1 MNLKKPKFW
10 DKQEPNF
17 FSYIL
22 IPITIFFKI
31 IVSLKPKSKIKIKD
45 IKTICV
51 GNIYLGGTGKT
62 SLAIK
67 IKEILTKKNIKTCF
81 VKKFYTNQFDE
92 QNLLKSYGKLFVANK
107 RIDALNQ
114 AAKENYAVAI
124 LDDGLQ
130 DYSINYDMSLVCFN
144 TINWIGN
151 GMTIPSGPLRESL
164 NVLKNYNNIFLNGV
178 NEDTLE
184 IEKKALK
191 INPNINIHKSK
202 YIPKNLNEFNINS
215 NYLVFSG
222 IGNHKTFISML
233 KEHRFKIIKDL
244 EFSDHYNFTD
254 RDLDKIINLAETLNC
269 KIITTEKDYHRLDKK
284 YHESIKF
291 IKSELK
297 LDDEEKL
304 VKILL
309 N

>member
-92 QNLLKSYGKLFVANK
+92 QNLLKSYGRLFVANK

-114 AAKENYAVAI
+114 AVKENYTVAI

-202 YIPKNLNEFNINS
+202 YIPKNLNEFNINN

-233 KEHRFKIIKDL
+233 KEHGFKIIKDL

-269 KIITTEKDYHRLDKK
+269 KVVTTEKDYYRLDKK
-284 YHESIKF
+284 YHENIKF

>member
-92 QNLLKSYGKLFVANK
+92 QNLLKSYGRLFVANK

-114 AAKENYAVAI
+114 AVKESYAVAI

-233 KEHRFKIIKDL
+233 KEYRFKIIKDL

-254 RDLDKIINLAETLNC
+254 RDLDKIINLAETLKC
-269 KIITTEKDYHRLDKK
+269 KIITTEKDYYRLDEK

>member
-114 AAKENYAVAI
+114 AVKENYAVAI

-178 NEDTLE
+178 NEDTIE

-254 RDLDKIINLAETLNC
+254 RDLDKIIKLAETLNC
-269 KIITTEKDYHRLDKK
+269 KVVTTEKDYYRLDEK
-284 YHESIKF
+284 YHENIKF

>member
-31 IVSLKPKSKIKIKD
+31 IVSLKPKSRIKIKD

-254 RDLDKIINLAETLNC
+254 RDLDKIINLAETLKC
-269 KIITTEKDYHRLDKK
+269 KVITTEKDYYRLDEK

>member
-130 DYSINYDMSLVCFN
+130 DYSINYDISLVCFN

-269 KIITTEKDYHRLDKK
+269 KVITTEKDYYRLDEK
-284 YHESIKF
+284 YHENIKF

>member
-92 QNLLKSYGKLFVANK
+92 QNLLKSYGKLFVAKK

-202 YIPKNLNEFNINS
+202 YIPKNLDEFNINS

-254 RDLDKIINLAETLNC
+254 RDLDKIIKLAETLNC
-269 KIITTEKDYHRLDKK
+269 KVVTTEKDYYRLDEK
-284 YHESIKF
+284 YHENIKF

>member
-10 DKQEPNF
+10 DKQKPNF

-114 AAKENYAVAI
+114 AVKENYAVAI

-130 DYSINYDMSLVCFN
+130 DYSINYDISLVCFN

-269 KIITTEKDYHRLDKK
+269 KIITTEKDYHRLNKK

>member
-1 MNLKKPKFW
+1 MNLKKPNFW
-10 DKQEPNF
+10 DKKEPNF

-92 QNLLKSYGKLFVANK
+92 QNLLKSYGKLFIANK

-202 YIPKNLNEFNINS
+202 YVPKNLNEFNINN
-215 NYLVFSG
+215 NYIVFSG

-233 KEHRFKIIKDL
+233 KEHGFKIIKD
-244 EFSDHYNFTD
+244 
-254 RDLDKIINLAETLNC
+254 
-269 KIITTEKDYHRLDKK
+269 
-284 YHESIKF
+284 
-291 IKSELK
+291 
-297 LDDEEKL
+297 
-304 VKILL
+304 
-309 N
+309 

>member
-10 DKQEPNF
+10 DKQKPNF

-92 QNLLKSYGKLFVANK
+92 QNLLKSYGRLFVANK

-114 AAKENYAVAI
+114 AVKENYTVAI

-202 YIPKNLNEFNINS
+202 YIPKNLNEFNINN

-269 KIITTEKDYHRLDKK
+269 KVVTTEKDYYRLDEK
-284 YHESIKF
+284 YHENIKF

>member
-92 QNLLKSYGKLFVANK
+92 QKLLKSYGRLFVANK

-114 AAKENYAVAI
+114 AVKENYAVAI

-254 RDLDKIINLAETLNC
+254 RDLDKIIKLAETLNC
-269 KIITTEKDYHRLDKK
+269 KVVTTEKDYYRLDEK

>member
-1 MNLKKPKFW
+1 MNLKKPNFW
-10 DKQEPNF
+10 DKKEPNL

-22 IPITIFFKI
+22 IPITIFYKI
-31 IVSLKPKSKIKIKD
+31 IVSLKPKSRIKIKD

-92 QNLLKSYGKLFVANK
+92 QKLLKSYGKLFVANK

-130 DYSINYDMSLVCFN
+130 DYSINCDISLVCFN

-202 YIPKNLNEFNINS
+202 YIPKNLNEFNINN

-269 KIITTEKDYHRLDKK
+269 KVITTEKDYYRLDEK

-291 IKSELK
+291 IKSELE

>member
-114 AAKENYAVAI
+114 AVKENYAVAI

-254 RDLDKIINLAETLNC
+254 RDLDKIIKLAETLNC
-269 KIITTEKDYHRLDKK
+269 KVVTTEKDYYRLDEK
-284 YHESIKF
+284 YHENIKF

>member
-92 QNLLKSYGKLFVANK
+92 QNLLKSYGRLFVANK

-114 AAKENYAVAI
+114 AVKENYAVAI

-269 KIITTEKDYHRLDKK
+269 KVITTEKDYYRLDEK

>member
-1 MNLKKPKFW
+1 MNLKKPNFW
-10 DKQEPNF
+10 DKKEPNF

-22 IPITIFFKI
+22 IPITIFLKI
-31 IVSLKPKSKIKIKD
+31 IVSLKPKSRIKIKD

-92 QNLLKSYGKLFVANK
+92 QKLLKSYGKLFVANK

-178 NEDTLE
+178 NEDTIE

-191 INPNINIHKSK
+191 INPNINIYKSK

-254 RDLDKIINLAETLNC
+254 RDLDKIINLGETLNC
-269 KIITTEKDYHRLDKK
+269 KVITTEKDYYRLDEK

>member
-10 DKQEPNF
+10 DKQKPNF

-31 IVSLKPKSKIKIKD
+31 IVSLKPKSRIKIKD

-92 QNLLKSYGKLFVANK
+92 QNLLKSYGRLFVANK

-114 AAKENYAVAI
+114 AVKENYAVAI

-254 RDLDKIINLAETLNC
+254 RDLDKIINLGETLNC
-269 KIITTEKDYHRLDKK
+269 KVITTEKDYYRLDEK

>member
-10 DKQEPNF
+10 DKQKPNF

-92 QNLLKSYGKLFVANK
+92 QKLLKSYGKLFVANK

-130 DYSINYDMSLVCFN
+130 DYSINYDIGLVCFN

-202 YIPKNLNEFNINS
+202 YIPKNLNEFNINN

-269 KIITTEKDYHRLDKK
+269 KLVTTEKDYYRLDEK
-284 YHESIKF
+284 YHENIKF

>member
-10 DKQEPNF
+10 DKQKPNF

-269 KIITTEKDYHRLDKK
+269 KVITTEKDYHRLNKK

>member
-10 DKQEPNF
+10 DKKEPNF

-81 VKKFYTNQFDE
+81 VKKFYNNQFDE

-151 GMTIPSGPLRESL
+151 GMTIPSGPLRESI

-254 RDLDKIINLAETLNC
+254 RDLDKIINLGETLNC
-269 KIITTEKDYHRLDKK
+269 KVITTEKDYYRLDEK

>member
-1 MNLKKPKFW
+1 MNLKKPNFW
-10 DKQEPNF
+10 DKKEPNF

-92 QNLLKSYGKLFVANK
+92 QKLLKNYGKLFVANK

-130 DYSINYDMSLVCFN
+130 DYSINYDISLVCFN

-202 YIPKNLNEFNINS
+202 YIPKNLNEFNINN

-269 KIITTEKDYHRLDKK
+269 KVVTTEKDYYRLDEK
-284 YHESIKF
+284 YHENIKF

>member
-1 MNLKKPKFW
+1 MNLKKPNFW
-10 DKQEPNF
+10 DKKEPNF

-31 IVSLKPKSKIKIKD
+31 IVSLKPKSRIKIKD

-92 QNLLKSYGKLFVANK
+92 QKLLKSYGKLFVANK

-254 RDLDKIINLAETLNC
+254 RDLDKIINLAETLKC
-269 KIITTEKDYHRLDKK
+269 KVVTTEKDYYRLNKK

-291 IKSELK
+291 VKSELK

>member
-10 DKQEPNF
+10 DKKEPNF

-130 DYSINYDMSLVCFN
+130 DYSINYNISLVCFN

-269 KIITTEKDYHRLDKK
+269 KVITTEKDYHRLDEK
-284 YHESIKF
+284 YYESIKF

>member
-31 IVSLKPKSKIKIKD
+31 IVSLKPKSRIKIKD

-92 QNLLKSYGKLFVANK
+92 QNLLKSYGRLFVANK

-114 AAKENYAVAI
+114 AVKENYAVAI

-269 KIITTEKDYHRLDKK
+269 KVVTTEKDYYRLNEK
-284 YHESIKF
+284 YHENIKF

>member
-10 DKQEPNF
+10 DKQKPNF

-22 IPITIFFKI
+22 IPITIFVKI
-31 IVSLKPKSKIKIKD
+31 IVSFKSRKKIKIKN

-51 GNIYLGGTGKT
+51 GNIYIGGTGKT
-62 SLAIK
+62 SLSIK

-81 VKKFYTNQFDE
+81 IKKFYNNQFDE
-92 QNLLKSYGKLFVANK
+92 QKLLENYGKLFVANK

-114 AAKENYAVAI
+114 AIKENYAVAI

-130 DYSINYDMSLVCFN
+130 DYSIDYDMSLVCFN

-164 NVLKNYNNIFLNGV
+164 NELKNYDNIFLNGV
-178 NEDTLE
+178 NENTTE

-269 KIITTEKDYHRLDKK
+269 KVITTEKDYYRLDEK

>member
-1 MNLKKPKFW
+1 MNLKKPNFW
-10 DKQEPNF
+10 DKKEPNF

-92 QNLLKSYGKLFVANK
+92 QKLLKSYGKLFVANK

-130 DYSINYDMSLVCFN
+130 DYSINYNISLVCFN

-254 RDLDKIINLAETLNC
+254 RDLDKIINLAETLKC
-269 KIITTEKDYHRLDKK
+269 KVITTEKDYYRLDEK
-284 YHESIKF
+284 YYESIKF

>member
-1 MNLKKPKFW
+1 MNLKKPNFW
-10 DKQEPNF
+10 DKKEPNF
-17 FSYIL
+17 FAYIL

-81 VKKFYTNQFDE
+81 VKKFYSNQLDE
-92 QNLLKSYGKLFVANK
+92 QNLLKSYGRLFVANK

-114 AAKENYAVAI
+114 AVKESYAVAI

-233 KEHRFKIIKDL
+233 KEYRFKIIKDL

-269 KIITTEKDYHRLDKK
+269 KVITTEKDYHRLNKK

>member
-92 QNLLKSYGKLFVANK
+92 QKLLKSYGRLFVANK

-114 AAKENYAVAI
+114 AVKENYAVAI

-164 NVLKNYNNIFLNGV
+164 NMLKNYNNIFLNGV

-233 KEHRFKIIKDL
+233 KEHRFKIFKDL

-269 KIITTEKDYHRLDKK
+269 KVITTEKDYYRLDEK

>member
-92 QNLLKSYGKLFVANK
+92 QKLLKSYGKLFVANK

-130 DYSINYDMSLVCFN
+130 DYSINYNISLVCFN

-233 KEHRFKIIKDL
+233 KEYRFKIIKDL

-269 KIITTEKDYHRLDKK
+269 KVITTEKDYHRLNKK

>member
-92 QNLLKSYGKLFVANK
+92 QNLLKSYGKLFVAKK

-233 KEHRFKIIKDL
+233 KEYSFKIIKDL

-254 RDLDKIINLAETLNC
+254 KDLDKIISLAETLNC
-269 KIITTEKDYHRLDKK
+269 KVITTEKDYYRLKEK

>member
-92 QNLLKSYGKLFVANK
+92 QNLLKSYGRLFVANK

-114 AAKENYAVAI
+114 AVKESYAVAI

-233 KEHRFKIIKDL
+233 KEYRFKIIKDL

-269 KIITTEKDYHRLDKK
+269 KVITTEKDYHRLNKK

>member
-1 MNLKKPKFW
+1 MNLKKPNFW
-10 DKQEPNF
+10 DKKEPNF

-22 IPITIFFKI
+22 IPITIFLKI
-31 IVSLKPKSKIKIKD
+31 IVSLKPKSRIKIKD

-67 IKEILTKKNIKTCF
+67 IKEILMKKNIKTCF

-92 QNLLKSYGKLFVANK
+92 QKLLKSYGKLFVANK

-114 AAKENYAVAI
+114 AVKENYAVAI

-130 DYSINYDMSLVCFN
+130 DYSIYYDISLVCFN

-164 NVLKNYNNIFLNGV
+164 NMLKDYNNIFLNGV
-178 NEDTLE
+178 NEDTTE

-233 KEHRFKIIKDL
+233 KEHRFKIVKNL

>member
-81 VKKFYTNQFDE
+81 VKKFYNNQFDE

-130 DYSINYDMSLVCFN
+130 DYSINYDISLVCFN

-202 YIPKNLNEFNINS
+202 YIPKNLNEFNINN

-269 KIITTEKDYHRLDKK
+269 KVITTEKDYHRLDEK
-284 YHESIKF
+284 YYESIKF

>member
-31 IVSLKPKSKIKIKD
+31 IVSLKPKSRIKIKD

-130 DYSINYDMSLVCFN
+130 DYSINYNISLVCFN

-269 KIITTEKDYHRLDKK
+269 KVITTEKDYYRLDEK

>member
-1 MNLKKPKFW
+1 MNLKKPNFW
-10 DKQEPNF
+10 DKKEPNF

-31 IVSLKPKSKIKIKD
+31 IVSLKPKSRIKIKD

-92 QNLLKSYGKLFVANK
+92 QKLLKSYGKLFVANK

-114 AAKENYAVAI
+114 ATKENYAVAI

-130 DYSINYDMSLVCFN
+130 DYSINYDISLVCFN

-233 KEHRFKIIKDL
+233 KEHKFKIIKDL

-254 RDLDKIINLAETLNC
+254 RDLDKIIKLAETLNC
-269 KIITTEKDYHRLDKK
+269 KVVTTEKDYYRLDEK
-284 YHESIKF
+284 YHENIKF

>member
-92 QNLLKSYGKLFVANK
+92 QNLLKSYGRLFVANK

-114 AAKENYAVAI
+114 AVKENYTVAI

-178 NEDTLE
+178 NEDTIE

-202 YIPKNLNEFNINS
+202 YIPKNLNEFNLNN

-269 KIITTEKDYHRLDKK
+269 KVVTTEKDYYRLDEK
-284 YHESIKF
+284 YYENIKF

>member
-10 DKQEPNF
+10 DKQKPNF

-31 IVSLKPKSKIKIKD
+31 IISLKPKSKIKIKN

-51 GNIYLGGTGKT
+51 GNIYIGGTGKT

-81 VKKFYTNQFDE
+81 VKKFYSNQFDE
-92 QNLLKSYGKLFVANK
+92 QNLLKSHGKLFLANK
-107 RIDALNQ
+107 RVDAINQ
-114 AAKENYAVAI
+114 AIKENYAIAI

-164 NVLKNYNNIFLNGV
+164 NELKNYNNIFLNGV
-178 NEDTLE
+178 NEDTIQ

-191 INPNINIHKSK
+191 INPNINIHKSE
-202 YIPKNLNEFNINS
+202 YVPKNLNEFNINS
-215 NYLVFSG
+215 NYLIFSG

-233 KEHRFKIIKDL
+233 KKYRFKIIKDL
-244 EFSDHYNFTD
+244 EFSDHYNYTD
-254 RDLDKIINLAETLNC
+254 KDLDKIINLAETLNC
-269 KIITTEKDYHRLDKK
+269 KIITTEKDYYRLNEK
-284 YHESIKF
+284 YYESIKF

>member
-130 DYSINYDMSLVCFN
+130 DYSINYNISLVCFN

-269 KIITTEKDYHRLDKK
+269 KVVTTEKDYYRLDEK
-284 YHESIKF
+284 YHENIKF

>member
-92 QNLLKSYGKLFVANK
+92 QKLLKSYGKLFVANK

-130 DYSINYDMSLVCFN
+130 DYSINYDISLVCFN

-254 RDLDKIINLAETLNC
+254 RDLDKIINLAETLKC
-269 KIITTEKDYHRLDKK
+269 KIITTEKDYYRLDEK